1 MASKPILGLS
11 AVETMPVHE
20 RVYHNI
26 VKALMSGQFEPDQKL
41 TSRKLAKELGTSDM
55 PVRSALMRLQ
65 ALQALK
71 AQPNGTMKL
80 PDMTRDHFSELM
92 EARRVVEGG
101 ATELAAQHVNGNK
114 LRTIRRHCAQ
124 LTKAAREQDINSY
137 LLNNYNF
144 KFSIYNCCGCQPLI
158 FLIETLWM
166 QAGPFL
172 RNFAGKFDGDLS
184 GILEIDYHEDA
195 LAALEVGDGN
205 RAAEAIRR
213 DIAEGRTYLLKYARF
228 GDA

>member
-1 MASKPILGLS
+1 
-11 AVETMPVHE
+11 
-20 RVYHNI
+20 
-26 VKALMSGQFEPDQKL
+26 
-41 TSRKLAKELGTSDM
+41 M

-114 LRTIRRHCAQ
+114 LRTIKRHCDQ
-124 LTKAAREQDINSY
+124 LTKAARNQDINSY
-137 LLNNYNF
+137 LLNNYSF

-195 LAALEVGDGN
+195 LAALEVGDGK

-228 GDA
+228 SAG